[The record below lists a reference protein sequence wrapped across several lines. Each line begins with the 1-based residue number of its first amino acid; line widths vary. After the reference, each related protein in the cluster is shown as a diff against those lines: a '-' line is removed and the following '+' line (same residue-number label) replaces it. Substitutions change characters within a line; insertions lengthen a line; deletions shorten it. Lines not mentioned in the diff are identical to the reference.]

1 MPRPEQTPVARYQG
15 LPYGAN
21 AVANAGIDAAEDMDQ
36 EVDEGFDEQDEFQPA
51 DEEEAFLFSPTDR
64 PDEPLTTGMGF
75 GPGPNVASAV
85 VQGESRTQFAQRIG
99 QQMQAEGENSPG
111 MKKFLAAAER
121 GL

>member
-51 DEEEAFLFSPTDR
+51 DEDEAFLFSPTDR
-64 PDEPLTTGMGF
+64 PDEPVTSGMSFGAGSDFSRFAHESNADMLNRVADSITTD
-75 GPGPNVASAV
+75 PAASKEVRA
-85 VQGESRTQFAQRIG
+85 FAARV
-99 QQMQAEGENSPG
+99 
-111 MKKFLAAAER
+111 KR
-121 GL
+121 GY